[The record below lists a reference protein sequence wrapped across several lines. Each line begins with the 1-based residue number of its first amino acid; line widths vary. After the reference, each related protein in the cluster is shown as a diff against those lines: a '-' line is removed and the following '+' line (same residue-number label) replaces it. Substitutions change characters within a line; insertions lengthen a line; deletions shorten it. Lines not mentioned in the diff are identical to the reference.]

1 LGVVISK
8 TARNIT
14 QETAF
19 DYVGGYTIA
28 LDMTARDIQDTL
40 KKAGNPWY
48 LSKSF
53 DTSCPVG
60 EFIDKSRVPDP
71 HNLEIFCTGFLQH
84 TLVL

>member
-1 LGVVISK
+1 MSK
-8 TARNIT
+8 TARNII
-14 QETAF
+14 QEAALN
-19 DYVGGYTIA
+19 YVGGYTIA
-28 LDMTARDIQDTL
+28 LDMTARDIQDAL

-48 LSKSF
+48 LAKSF